1 MTRSLNQT
9 ELNIVWEKLPDDYIL
24 PDEPVES
31 ILQPL
36 LAFALSESLD
46 LAGLITSVMLI
57 ASNMGICAKING
69 KTVIK
74 APDWFFVPQVIPL
87 SEGKIR
93 RSYTPYPEGDL
104 PEIVMEFLS
113 ETDAGEYSNRNTYP
127 YGKLYYY
134 EQILKVP
141 FYIIFDPSIPLL
153 EVRQLHAGTYV
164 LLQPNQQGRYYIPCF
179 DLFLGVWA
187 GTRQKISAN
196 WLRWWDH
203 SGNILLWGSEE
214 ITIAQQ
220 AIEQEQQRAELEH
233 QRAEHEYQRAEQE
246 RQRAEIESQRASD
259 LEAELKRYR
268 EQFGELP

>member
-1 MTRSLNQT
+1 MTQALNQT
-9 ELNIVWEKLPDDYIL
+9 EPNIVWETLPDDYIL
-24 PDEPVES
+24 PDDPVES

-93 RSYTPYPEGDL
+93 RSYTPYTEGDV

-113 ETDAGEYSNRNTYP
+113 ETDAGEYSNSNTYP

-153 EVRQLHAGTYV
+153 EVRQLQSGTYV
-164 LLQPNQQGRYYIPCF
+164 LLKPNEEGRYYIPCF
-179 DLFLGVWA
+179 DLFLGVWF
-187 GTRQKISAN
+187 GTRQKITAN
-196 WLRWWDH
+196 WLRWWDN
-203 SGNILLWGSEE
+203 SGNLLLWGSEE
-214 ITIAQQ
+214 IAIAQQ
-220 AIEQEQQRAELEH
+220 ALL
-233 QRAEHEYQRAEQE
+233 QE
-246 RQRAEIESQRASD
+246 RQRAID

-268 EQFGELP
+268 EQFGDLP